1 MSSMGNFVV
10 EVQERVYGLIDDGV
24 DVDKVYEIIRSEY
37 GEMGV
42 GLVANCY
49 FENSSDGEPV

>member
-1 MSSMGNFVV
+1 MSAMGNFVV
-10 EVQERVYGLIDDGV
+10 EVQERVYGLIEDGV

-49 FENSSDGEPV
+49 FEDMYDGAPV

>member
-1 MSSMGNFVV
+1 MGNFVV
-10 EVQERVYGLIDDGV
+10 EVQERVYGLIEDGV
-24 DVDKVYEIIRSEY
+24 DVDKVYDIIRSEY

-49 FENSSDGEPV
+49 FEDMYDGAPV

>member
-10 EVQERVYGLIDDGV
+10 EVQERVYGLIEDGV

-49 FENSSDGEPV
+49 FEDAYDGAPL

>member
-10 EVQERVYGLIDDGV
+10 EVQERVYGLIEDGV

-49 FENSSDGEPV
+49 FEDVYDGAPV

>member
-1 MSSMGNFVV
+1 MSAMGNFVV
-10 EVQERVYGLIDDGV
+10 EVQERVYGLIEDGV
-24 DVDKVYEIIRSEY
+24 DVDKVYDIIRSEY

-49 FENSSDGEPV
+49 FEDMYDGAPV

>member
-1 MSSMGNFVV
+1 MSAMGNFVV
-10 EVQERVYGLIDDGV
+10 EVQERVYGLIEDGL

-49 FENSSDGEPV
+49 FEDVYDGAPV

>member
-10 EVQERVYGLIDDGV
+10 EVQERVYGLIEDGV

-49 FENSSDGEPV
+49 FEDMYDGAPV

>member
-1 MSSMGNFVV
+1 MSAMGNFVV
-10 EVQERVYGLIDDGV
+10 EVQERVYGLIEDGV

-49 FENSSDGEPV
+49 FEDVYDGAPV

>member
-1 MSSMGNFVV
+1 MSAMGNFVV
-10 EVQERVYGLIDDGV
+10 EVQERVYGLIEDGV

-49 FENSSDGEPV
+49 FEDMHDGAPV